1 MKRSSKLFRF
11 NSIIIIILINF
22 FRYIILITNLS
33 SKSKSYI
40 WYYLNIILNIFIIL
54 LNFIRLFNFN
64 LSIFIYIFN
73 C

>member
-11 NSIIIIILINF
+11 NSIIIIILIIF
-22 FRYIILITNLS
+22 FRYITLITNLS
-33 SKSKSYI
+33 SKSKPYI
-40 WYYLNIILNIFIIL
+40 WYYLNIFIIL